1 MAEKANLTDI
11 FDFTFTKFVTPII
24 IKIAYIVVIVM
35 GALIWLMMIVTGF
48 TSSFG
53 AGIAGLIFGGLMFL
67 LFILGY
73 RILFELVM
81 AIFDI
86 KKNTDRIE

>member
-1 MAEKANLTDI
+1 MEQKADLSDI

-24 IKIAYIVVIVM
+24 IKIAYIIVIVM
-35 GALIWLMMIVTGF
+35 GALLWLMMIITGF
-48 TSSFG
+48 ATNFG
-53 AGIAGLIFGGLMFL
+53 AGIGGLVFGGLLFL

-73 RILFELVM
+73 RIMFELVM

-86 KKNTDRIE
+86 KKNTDRLQ